1 MTPRLKWVVPMIAA
15 LVIAGW
21 LLRADRNALPFG
33 IDTSHVSASSN
44 APAPEAVRGA
54 AHANAGPVA
63 VEPPH
68 NNKANVKS
76 PSAAM
81 QAAFAAATDWR
92 AFAMS
97 ALQRPGEGGRY
108 YANYAADL
116 CGRNGPQ
123 LKEIIDAR
131 TAQGIATSS
140 TVSAQRLAA
149 VEKFFSRC
157 AAFATGETK
166 EVRSKAFGATDGADP
181 LVEARNKLF
190 AAHKSKDA
198 AQFRQSALDALRT
211 ADPLLLSHEELL
223 LRLMVFDPASQRA
236 IGKDYWFDGETYP
249 QQDDTL
255 RTSELLLA
263 VKLGT
268 CREGA
273 LCALDDEIDISCVTG
288 TDASCQTDRSSYLK
302 NLYIENG
309 GNEQSFDNAMRLAA
323 KIRNAIETA
332 NVNAFVRPN

>member
-1 MTPRLKWVVPMIAA
+1 MTSRLKWAVPMIAA

-21 LLRADRNALPFG
+21 FLRADRNALPFD
-33 IDTSHVSASSN
+33 INTSHIPASSN
-44 APAPEAVRGA
+44 APASEAVQEA

-68 NNKANVKS
+68 NKANVKP

-92 AFAMS
+92 AFAIS

-108 YANYAADL
+108 YASYAAGL
-116 CGRNGPQ
+116 CGRDMPQ
-123 LKEIIDAR
+123 LKEIIDAQ

-157 AAFATGETK
+157 AAFAPGETK
-166 EVRSKAFGATDGADP
+166 EIWSKARDTAVGIDP
-181 LVEARNKLF
+181 LMDARNRLL
-190 AAHKSKDA
+190 AATRRKDA
-198 AQFRQSALDALRT
+198 AQFRQSALDTLRT
-211 ADPLLLSHEELL
+211 ADPLLLSHEALL
-223 LRLMVFDPASQRA
+223 PRLMIFDPASPGSA
-236 IGKDYWFDGETYP
+236 DKGFWFDGETYP
-249 QQDDTL
+249 LDDSL
-255 RTSELLLA
+255 RTSELMLA
-263 VKLGT
+263 MKLGP
-268 CREGA
+268 CRDGA
-273 LCALDDEIDISCVTG
+273 LCALDDEIDINCVTG
-288 TDASCQTDRSSYLK
+288 NDASCQTDRSSYLK

-323 KIRNAIETA
+323 RIRHAIETA
-332 NVNAFVRPN
+332 DVNAFVRPN